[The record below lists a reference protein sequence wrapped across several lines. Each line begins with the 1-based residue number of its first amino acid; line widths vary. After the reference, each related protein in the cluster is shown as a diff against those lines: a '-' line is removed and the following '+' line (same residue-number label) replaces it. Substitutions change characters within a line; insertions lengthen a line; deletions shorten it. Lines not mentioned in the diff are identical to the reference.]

1 MYTIYT
7 TNTCPFCTQAKK
19 LMQSKGIEYTEIN
32 VQEDA
37 EARKKLVNMGLPSVP
52 QIFED
57 DKLIPGGY
65 QGLRERLTVQD
76 LGSIWKKDIF
86 L

>member
-7 TNTCPFCTQAKK
+7 TNTCPFCVQAKK
-19 LMQSKGIEYTEIN
+19 LLASKNLEYTEVN
-32 VQEDA
+32 VQEDTT
-37 EARKKLVNMGLPSVP
+37 ARDKLVEMGLPSVP

-57 DKLIPGGY
+57 GKLIPGGY
-65 QGLRERLTVQD
+65 QGLRQRLTVQD
-76 LGSIWKKDIF
+76 LGS